1 MSSSMAA
8 MQRCRRMF
16 TPQQKATILR
26 VHFRDKFPV
35 SDPCD
40 DYQIAPNLFYLR
52 QKQALEHLTS
62 ALHDRRTQCGAA
74 HTASTDRARIA
85 ELTATIA
92 MKNRIITEV
101 SEEYLDMKKGVGHH
115 DGSLGAA
122 RSSRR
127 RRALRHVA
135 EYAHRTGGGADVAA
149 PRLRARQVCALDG
162 VN

>member
-1 MSSSMAA
+1 M
-8 MQRCRRMF
+8 
-16 TPQQKATILR
+16 IGGL
-26 VHFRDKFPV
+26 
-35 SDPCD
+35 
-40 DYQIAPNLFYLR
+40 
-52 QKQALEHLTS
+52 
-62 ALHDRRTQCGAA
+62 GAA
-74 HTASTDRARIA
+74 NTASTDRARIA

-135 EYAHRTGGGADVAA
+135 EHVHQTGGAADVAA